1 MVDVDKCKNWGT
13 QEKTLKIHLQYYEL
27 QMFLLRKYVLGI
39 GKKCNQIWT
48 YSNHTKGGGSS
59 ATLTLWNYFP
69 HNTEVLTVSTGS
81 KGIREVPRR
90 QIHLQLEST

>member
-39 GKKCNQIWT
+39 EKKCNQIWT

-90 QIHLQLEST
+90 QIH